1 MLPQVGHIVAGTVVV
16 QGQQGVPVAVH
27 IAADGG
33 KLYPVVQRRQPQRLH
48 PAAGKPHGPQ
58 TVCVEAPVLFQPV
71 DESCQVPGQH
81 PQYRDAQRLSHVC
94 QPVAVALQSFRQPPG
109 VLRVLPPLSK
119 APAVRTHRHAAL
131 FCQLQTVIV
140 MVMIDLFGN
149 GRVVPHTGDRVLS
162 GTVVPR
168 RAKDHRGVLSS
179 ADRRQKEQG
188 HPDLRFHL
196 DPPVLPADT
205 LLCEDG
211 LHSASILYTTFHF
224 TCSQQGMQKASG
236 IFPPLPEFLRG
247 AAPESVLPGVAVVLA
262 QHGGKGT
269 VEPLLGRQLL
279 RLSHR

>member
-1 MLPQVGHIVAGTVVV
+1 M
-16 QGQQGVPVAVH
+16 
-27 IAADGG
+27 
-33 KLYPVVQRRQPQRLH
+33 
-48 PAAGKPHGPQ
+48 
-58 TVCVEAPVLFQPV
+58 
-71 DESCQVPGQH
+71 
-81 PQYRDAQRLSHVC
+81 C

-109 VLRVLPPLSK
+109 VLRVFPPLSK
-119 APAVRTHRHAAL
+119 APAVRAYRHAAL

-149 GRVVPHTGDRVLS
+149 GRVVPHPGDRVLS
-162 GTVVPR
+162 GAVVSR
-168 RAKDHRGVLSS
+168 RTEDHRGVLSGTG
-179 ADRRQKEQG
+179 RHQKEQG

-211 LHSASILYTTFHF
+211 LHSASILYATFHF

-269 VEPLLGRQLL
+269 VDPLRGRQLL